1 MQPLPKAFWV
11 KTRLNTVLFFF
22 LIIWIIIFQ
31 HLVEDFRND
40 LIQIL
45 SQYVT
50 SGSWIE
56 RSLVTCLLKPK
67 AVSFVTKDRSSE
79 ANEELCSAFPCWE
92 CLSHVSSDLPDPF
105 CLPEPL
111 TPIVSHY
118 AYSICHSVLKHLLSL
133 SDHCWDWRILFI
145 SSIQQS
151 PSRVDF
157 NWCVCVWYCMC
168 AYVSVGA
175 LTYV

>member
-11 KTRLNTVLFFF
+11 KTRLNTVFFFF

-157 NWCVCVWYCMC
+157 NWCVCVCGIVCVPMC
-168 AYVSVGA
+168 
-175 LTYV
+175 L